1 MQAGQEFPEDPFL
14 GPRAKKRN
22 DVSDLK
28 PGAIRLDVGPQRVCH
43 GGSIAECDTK
53 QDWREWVDVL
63 TRILSRNVS
72 RQSVRVSAADLT
84 LDNGRVVY
92 PRFGI
97 GNPATGFG
105 VFMPV
110 GGPGTPTFASFLAAS
125 FLPFVVYNDP
135 TFNPARY
142 DVNRDL
148 RTVVDVMEHTYDF
161 SADTTSLAQYLR
173 SGRKGYRVAGDR
185 RHADVAHRYDSV
197 L

>member
-1 MQAGQEFPEDPFL
+1 MVELFIHASGS
-14 GPRAKKRN
+14 
-22 DVSDLK
+22 V
-28 PGAIRLDVGPQRVCH
+28 IRQ
-43 GGSIAECDTK
+43 
-53 QDWREWVDVL
+53 
-63 TRILSRNVS
+63 
-72 RQSVRVSAADLT
+72 
-84 LDNGRVVY
+84 
-92 PRFGI
+92 
-97 GNPATGFG
+97 PALACSCQL
-105 VFMPV
+105 
-110 GGPGTPTFASFLAAS
+110 GPGTPTFASFLAAS

>member
-28 PGAIRLDVGPQRVCH
+28 PGAIRLDVGPQRVCR

-110 GGPGTPTFASFLAAS
+110 GSRHTDVREFPGREFPSIRRLQRSHLQPGQVRCQPRPSNRRRCDGAHVRFFRGHNIAGTISSF
-125 FLPFVVYNDP
+125 
-135 TFNPARY
+135 R
-142 DVNRDL
+142 
-148 RTVVDVMEHTYDF
+148 
-161 SADTTSLAQYLR
+161 
-173 SGRKGYRVAGDR
+173 
-185 RHADVAHRYDSV
+185 
-197 L
+197 